1 MKNKHD
7 VVAVN
12 LKAATKDLVKYWY
25 FIILFLVITMFF
37 GIMFVKYSS
46 KTYRAESG
54 VLIRIDNNNRIGG
67 RQNDLLRGFDFVMPD
82 KSFQNELF
90 FLQSFPLIREV
101 VSEMNLR
108 VSYYSQQSNIPK
120 RFSFTVENIYN
131 NSPFIV
137 VPADDHVMPTN
148 VIFYIDI
155 LDEEKFHIS
164 AKGDGVRLIDPR
176 NERSIRSDVSFQM
189 GGIYNFGSIVQHDY
203 ASFRVLLNPSYNPSN
218 FVNKDLFFEFNNYN
232 YLAARFKGSLR
243 IDANSIEST
252 MVKLSLKSENPNLGT
267 DFLGALINK
276 YIERRMDDANSLAN
290 KTIEHI
296 DRQLVDVSEDLSESE
311 RQLQDIKSFHNIMNV
326 NEKAQNLHGQ
336 LQNYELQRNEAQRRL
351 SHLQQLSDYF
361 MGQGDATRVLAPSSL
376 GLIDPLLTNLIQE
389 LTNLNSERQRM
400 LDMDQIRSP
409 RFLTLE
415 KSIDN
420 LKSVISENIN
430 FSTNATTREISELNT
445 NINRLSSEFASL
457 PFTQRRMMGIERK
470 FNLNDAVYTSLL
482 EKRIQAQIVK
492 AAKLADAEV
501 IEPPRN
507 FGVASPNSFII
518 LALSFLL
525 GLGVPA
531 GTIILKK
538 VITNRIDSKDDVKF
552 ITSIPVIATIPNNN
566 KSQQNVVMNYPRSPI
581 AEAFHMLRSNLV
593 YYLHGENS
601 KILLVTSSIPGEG
614 KSFTAMNLATS
625 FALANSRT
633 VLVEFDLRNPS
644 KFIEFTDVKDPV
656 GLSSYLINRARLEDI
671 IIPTKGFSLDIIQAG
686 KIPPNPIELIS
697 SPRTEQ
703 LFSELK
709 SKYDFIVVD
718 APPYGL
724 VTDSFLLMSHTDLN
738 LFVAR
743 AGYTKKTVLSASTE
757 EIESKNIQNLY
768 LVLNDDREDKL
779 GYGKYTYEEKKQK
792 DKAPYMRRKVAA
804 M

>member
-1 MKNKHD
+1 
-7 VVAVN
+7 
-12 LKAATKDLVKYWY
+12 
-25 FIILFLVITMFF
+25 
-37 GIMFVKYSS
+37 
-46 KTYRAESG
+46 
-54 VLIRIDNNNRIGG
+54 
-67 RQNDLLRGFDFVMPD
+67 
-82 KSFQNELF
+82 
-90 FLQSFPLIREV
+90 
-101 VSEMNLR
+101 
-108 VSYYSQQSNIPK
+108 
-120 RFSFTVENIYN
+120 
-131 NSPFIV
+131 
-137 VPADDHVMPTN
+137 
-148 VIFYIDI
+148 
-155 LDEEKFHIS
+155 
-164 AKGDGVRLIDPR
+164 
-176 NERSIRSDVSFQM
+176 
-189 GGIYNFGSIVQHDY
+189 
-203 ASFRVLLNPSYNPSN
+203 
-218 FVNKDLFFEFNNYN
+218 
-232 YLAARFKGSLR
+232 
-243 IDANSIEST
+243 
-252 MVKLSLKSENPNLGT
+252 
-267 DFLGALINK
+267 
-276 YIERRMDDANSLAN
+276 MDDANSLAN

-311 RQLQDIKSFHNIMNV
+311 RQLQDIKSLHNIMNV

-336 LQNYELQRNEAQRRL
+336 LQNFELQRNEAQRRL

-389 LTNLNSERQRM
+389 LTTLNSERQRM

-420 LKSVISENIN
+420 LKSVISENIS

-507 FGVASPNSFII
+507 FGVASPNSII
-518 LALSFLL
+518 VLALSFLL

-644 KFIEFTDVKDPV
+644 KFIEFTDVKDPI
-656 GLSSYLINRARLEDI
+656 GLSSYLINRASLEDI

-697 SPRTEQ
+697 SSRTEQ
-703 LFSELK
+703 LFFELK
-709 SKYDFIVVD
+709 NKYDFIIVD

-779 GYGKYTYEEKKQK
+779 GYGKYTYEEKKHEG
-792 DKAPYMRRKVAA
+792 
-804 M
+804 